1 LPNTISSFAGRAQ
14 RARTSPAPARN
25 LRLSA
30 RAGRGP
36 GGLLYTAA
44 HLSLPIGPMRSLVT
58 PIMSTPRAS
67 AVTPAATSIEDV
79 QGHADSRQIPINKV
93 GIKDVYHPVR
103 VKDRSRGEQHTIA
116 NFNMYVA
123 LPHNFKG
130 THMSRFVEVLHRNE
144 REISV
149 ESFRD
154 ILVEMTQKLD
164 AQSGH
169 IEMEFPY
176 FVLKKAPVSGVESLM
191 DYHASLIGEFH
202 GGEPELWLKVTV
214 AATSLC
220 PCSKRISNYGAHN
233 QRSHITIRARVEGHM
248 WLEELIDIAESQA
261 SCEVYGILKRPD
273 EKFVTERAYDNP
285 KFVEDIV
292 RDVAV
297 QLNKDDRV
305 RAYVVEAENFESIHN
320 HSAYALI
327 EKDKDGE

>member
-1 LPNTISSFAGRAQ
+1 
-14 RARTSPAPARN
+14 
-25 LRLSA
+25 
-30 RAGRGP
+30 
-36 GGLLYTAA
+36 
-44 HLSLPIGPMRSLVT
+44 
-58 PIMSTPRAS
+58 MSTLPSSTS
-67 AVTPAATSIEDV
+67 ATPTPIEDV
-79 QGHADSRQIPINKV
+79 QSRADSRRIPINKV
-93 GIKDVYHPVR
+93 GIKDVYHPIR

-154 ILVEMTQKLD
+154 ILTEMTQKLD
-164 AQSGH
+164 AESGH
-169 IEMEFPY
+169 IEMSFPY
-176 FVLKKAPVSGVESLM
+176 FVMKKAPVSGVESLM
-191 DYHASLIGEFH
+191 DYKASLIGEFH
-202 GGEPELWLKVTV
+202 DGKADLWLKVVV

-220 PCSKRISNYGAHN
+220 PCSKRISDYGAHN
-233 QRSHITIRARVEGHM
+233 QRSHITIKARVDGHM
-248 WLEELIDIAESQA
+248 WLEELIEIAEKEA

-273 EKFVTERAYDNP
+273 EKYVTERAYDNP

-297 QLNKDDRV
+297 RLNTEDRV

-327 EKDKDGE
+327 EKDKEGSG

>member
-1 LPNTISSFAGRAQ
+1 MATLPS
-14 RARTSPAPARN
+14 
-25 LRLSA
+25 
-30 RAGRGP
+30 
-36 GGLLYTAA
+36 
-44 HLSLPIGPMRSLVT
+44 
-58 PIMSTPRAS
+58 S
-67 AVTPAATSIEDV
+67 AVPPEDVSIEDV
-79 QGHADSRQIPINKV
+79 QGRADSRRVPINKV

-103 VKDRSRGEQHTIA
+103 VKDRSSGEQHTIA

-154 ILVEMTQKLD
+154 ILVEMTEKLD
-164 AQSGH
+164 AESGH
-169 IEMEFPY
+169 IEMDFPY
-176 FVLKKAPVSGVESLM
+176 FVMKKAPASGVESLM
-191 DYHASLIGEFH
+191 DYKASLIGELH
-202 GGEPELWLKVTV
+202 DGKPELWLKVVV

-220 PCSKRISNYGAHN
+220 PCSKSISKYGAHN
-233 QRSHITIRARVEGHM
+233 QRSHITIKARVEGHM
-248 WLEELIDIAESQA
+248 WLEELIDIAEKEA

-273 EKFVTERAYDNP
+273 EKYVTERAYDNP

-297 QLNKDDRV
+297 RLNEDDRV

-327 EKDKDGE
+327 EREKNDEGSGLA